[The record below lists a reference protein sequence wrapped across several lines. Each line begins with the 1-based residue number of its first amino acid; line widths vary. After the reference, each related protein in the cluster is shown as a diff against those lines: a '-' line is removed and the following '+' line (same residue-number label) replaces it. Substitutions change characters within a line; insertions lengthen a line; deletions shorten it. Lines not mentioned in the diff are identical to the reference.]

1 MLWLGEAVKTTA
13 RHPSKKNLRKVKK
26 SVDKRKKRV
35 YNCRNKTKQDN
46 TITAAPERKRGRK
59 REKTMLKLNS
69 KTATAKAD
77 RYITA
82 RISAAD
88 ALELVENFNAWQEG
102 ETKLLT
108 FGEFMVDYDCALAIY
123 YEEQR
128 AALAEI
134 LEETPEEAA
143 RYSDTMVHS
152 VYCSV
157 MEKAFIRSFG
167 YRKTT
172 RRNRYNLFVPAL
184 EI

>member
-1 MLWLGEAVKTTA
+1 
-13 RHPSKKNLRKVKK
+13 
-26 SVDKRKKRV
+26 
-35 YNCRNKTKQDN
+35 
-46 TITAAPERKRGRK
+46 
-59 REKTMLKLNS
+59 MLKLNS

-82 RISAAD
+82 RLSAAD
-88 ALELVENFNAWQEG
+88 ALELVENFNSWQEG

-123 YEEQR
+123 YDEQR

-167 YRKTT
+167 YHKTT
-172 RRNRYNLFVPAL
+172 RRNRYNLFVSAL